1 MNAIMHANHSKVFDH
16 ELNRGCVQYWITS
29 RFRVPRLF
37 WSHSSAIRRG
47 RDPTRV

>member
-29 RFRVPRLF
+29 RFRVPRLL